1 MAEVQD
7 ECAWRLG
14 EWSDA
19 APVGTQQLASDGID
33 TGDAWPAFH
42 HAVRSCLQALGVGQH
57 DRWRTLLSSTRTV
70 SSACYTCSS
79 PVRILLYCGAVV
91 LMLIEPV
98 SC

>member
-19 APVGTQQLASDGID
+19 APVGTPQPPALDGID
-33 TGDAWPAFH
+33 TGDARPAFH
-42 HAVRSCLQALGVGQH
+42 HAVRSCLQALGAGQH

-70 SSACYTCSS
+70 SSACYPCSS
-79 PVRILLYCGAVV
+79 PVC
-91 LMLIEPV
+91 ML
-98 SC
+98 S